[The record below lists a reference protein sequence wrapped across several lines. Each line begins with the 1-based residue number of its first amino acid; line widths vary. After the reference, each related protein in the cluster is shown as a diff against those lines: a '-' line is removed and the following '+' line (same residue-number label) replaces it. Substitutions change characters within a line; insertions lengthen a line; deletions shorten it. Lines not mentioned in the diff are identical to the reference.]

1 MRRPARSDVRTGR
14 LRAADPFELIR
25 WLARSQT
32 DPRKALAEL
41 VQNSLDAQA
50 RTVTITRVRE
60 RGLATLRV
68 LDDGEGVI
76 PELARPEA
84 LAFVATHIGHSR
96 KRNLTPEQRRELLL
110 QGQYGIGLLGFW
122 SIGAELEMRS
132 AVAGG
137 EPWALSMWE
146 EKPNFEV
153 APLRGR
159 LRLASTWT
167 EVAVRGLHR
176 PALASLTGR
185 RIGDYLAAE
194 LRGQLLERD
203 VTVTV
208 HDRMARGRAQKV
220 RRVEPARFA
229 GERLAL
235 PSTLAVS
242 GRTPMRV
249 ELYLVPEGGEPGRV
263 RVACGG
269 TVVYDDLAAALD
281 GRFAVEP
288 WNTGRICGI
297 LDFPDFAV
305 APGSRRGVL
314 LDAAADAF
322 ARAVDGELATAVRAL
337 LAEDERRRV
346 AAVEADLVHKLERA
360 FRDLPREAPEYD
372 FLAVRGRP
380 AATGPAAPPGEAV
393 VEDEAVA
400 DAGAVEPVTLL
411 FAPGPLAHVEIVPAR
426 ARVERWGERR
436 LRARATDAAG
446 ARVGGITCVWTL
458 ATGPGA
464 VEAAGPTEAVFRA
477 GEATG
482 TARVTV
488 TARHEDRGASAEADV
503 EVVEEIATGEP
514 RTGIP
519 EPAFVADPRGEWRSR
534 IADGRWEVNA
544 AHRDHLSVEGNPRRK
559 LRYLVALLA
568 KEIVLHSYPMPQGGM
583 LLERL
588 VTVLT
593 VAERRLERG

>member
-68 LDDGEGVI
+68 LDHGEGVI

-84 LAFVATHIGHSR
+84 LAYVATHIGHSR

-159 LRLASTWT
+159 LRLEGTWT
-167 EVAVRGLHR
+167 EVHVRGLHR

-194 LRGQLLERD
+194 LRGQLVARE
-203 VTVTV
+203 VSVTV

-220 RRVEPARFA
+220 RRVEPVRFA

-235 PSTLAVS
+235 PPTLAVP
-242 GRTPMRV
+242 GHGPIRL
-249 ELYLVPEGGEPGRV
+249 EICLVPEGGEPRPV
-263 RVACGG
+263 SVACGG
-269 TVVYDDLAAALD
+269 TD
-281 GRFAVEP
+281 GYH
-288 WNTGRICGI
+288 
-297 LDFPDFAV
+297 
-305 APGSRRGVL
+305 
-314 LDAAADAF
+314 
-322 ARAVDGELATAVRAL
+322 
-337 LAEDERRRV
+337 
-346 AAVEADLVHKLERA
+346 VH
-360 FRDLPREAPEYD
+360 
-372 FLAVRGRP
+372 
-380 AATGPAAPPGEAV
+380 
-393 VEDEAVA
+393 
-400 DAGAVEPVTLL
+400 AGALGGSSEHETL
-411 FAPGPLAHVEIVPAR
+411 
-426 ARVERWGERR
+426 
-436 LRARATDAAG
+436 
-446 ARVGGITCVWTL
+446 
-458 ATGPGA
+458 
-464 VEAAGPTEAVFRA
+464 FR
-477 GEATG
+477 
-482 TARVTV
+482 
-488 TARHEDRGASAEADV
+488 
-503 EVVEEIATGEP
+503 
-514 RTGIP
+514 
-519 EPAFVADPRGEWRSR
+519 
-534 IADGRWEVNA
+534 
-544 AHRDHLSVEGNPRRK
+544 
-559 LRYLVALLA
+559 
-568 KEIVLHSYPMPQGGM
+568 
-583 LLERL
+583 
-588 VTVLT
+588 
-593 VAERRLERG
+593 